1 MFGDGDTEWDLRKKG
16 MTPSFYLMLHIFFFN
31 SLAPVLMKGCKQW
44 KVTKLLS
51 TCDATSSRGPA
62 SELGTGM
69 SYLLRKKWKRRML
82 YLRMQGCLQYR
93 WVKKNKAAV
102 SSSGRNKDKVRE
114 RQEKERENFQNTLAC
129 QRVVGSRRELDTSSR
144 EIQTFKWK
152 VIAQSPPGS
161 CQRASWM

>member
-1 MFGDGDTEWDLRKKG
+1 
-16 MTPSFYLMLHIFFFN
+16 
-31 SLAPVLMKGCKQW
+31 MKGCKQW
-44 KVTKLLS
+44 KVTKLLN

-69 SYLLRKKWKRRML
+69 SYLLRKKWKRRMIS
-82 YLRMQGCLQYR
+82 LRMQGCLQYR

-114 RQEKERENFQNTLAC
+114 RQEKERENFQNSLAC

-144 EIQTFKWK
+144 EIKTFKRK
-152 VIAQSPPGS
+152 VIAQSPPGF
-161 CQRASWM
+161 CQCASWMEVFLNHSAPGFAYTNLEILASWSF

>member
-1 MFGDGDTEWDLRKKG
+1 MGSEEEGND
-16 MTPSFYLMLHIFFFN
+16 SFLLSYVAHFFFN

-93 WVKKNKAAV
+93 
-102 SSSGRNKDKVRE
+102 
-114 RQEKERENFQNTLAC
+114 
-129 QRVVGSRRELDTSSR
+129 
-144 EIQTFKWK
+144 
-152 VIAQSPPGS
+152 
-161 CQRASWM
+161 